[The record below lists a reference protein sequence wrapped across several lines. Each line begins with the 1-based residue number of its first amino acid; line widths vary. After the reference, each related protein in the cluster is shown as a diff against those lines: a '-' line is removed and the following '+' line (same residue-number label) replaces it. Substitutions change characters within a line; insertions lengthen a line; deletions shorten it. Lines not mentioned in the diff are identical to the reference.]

1 MLAALQLLVSR
12 LRVAGP
18 DEALVISGAGESG
31 AMKIVPPGGKV
42 FVVPIVQSVSKISLE
57 AYKIPLLI
65 DCLDRSTIPLDIEA
79 VAMVKIGSSNSSI
92 RAAAERFNG
101 RQETLPDS
109 VVEVLS
115 GTLRSVA
122 GRLSVSELISDREM
136 FSSQV
141 AQGAEE
147 DLARMGIT
155 VDTLQIKDIS
165 DKNDYIMAL
174 GAPEAQRVSRIA
186 RVATAENETQANEA
200 EAESKRKI
208 AEQNKDLEVYQAEM
222 KRMTMEARAV
232 ADAAEPIERAKQEK
246 LITLREQE
254 VAEQK
259 AVLKERELEATVRK
273 PADAERY
280 RVEVEAEARKVEAVL
295 RAEADAR
302 ARLVKAEAEAEAI
315 KQTGNAQAEASK
327 ALGLAQAEADKAQ
340 GLARAEAEKAQGLAR
355 AEAEQA
361 QGLAEAT
368 AMDAKAEALE
378 KYGQAAIIET
388 LVKALPQIAGEYAKA
403 YEGVDK
409 MTVISTD
416 GTTALTRGVTN
427 NVSQLNE
434 VIHDLL
440 GIDLGALTGSI
451 VQSTKL
457 GQAVKHDDDA
467 FGDRFGAS
475 EPETDEK

>member
-1 MLAALQLLVSR
+1 M
-12 LRVAGP
+12 
-18 DEALVISGAGESG
+18 
-31 AMKIVPPGGKV
+31 
-42 FVVPIVQSVSKISLE
+42 
-57 AYKIPLLI
+57 
-65 DCLDRSTIPLDIEA
+65 
-79 VAMVKIGSSNSSI
+79 
-92 RAAAERFNG
+92 
-101 RQETLPDS
+101 
-109 VVEVLS
+109 
-115 GTLRSVA
+115 
-122 GRLSVSELISDREM
+122 SVSELISDRET

-147 DLARMGIT
+147 DLARMGIP

-174 GAPEAQRVSRIA
+174 SAPEAQRVSRIA

-222 KRMTMEARAV
+222 KRMTMEARAI

-259 AVLKERELEATVRK
+259 AVLKERELEASVRK

-280 RVEVEAEARKVEAVL
+280 RVEVQTEARKVEAVL
-295 RAEADAR
+295 KAEADA
-302 ARLVKAEAEAEAI
+302 EAI
-315 KQTGNAQAEASK
+315 KKTGNAQAEASK

-340 GLARAEAEKAQGLAR
+340 GLARAEADK
-355 AEAEQA
+355 A

-368 AMDAKAEALE
+368 AMDAKA
-378 KYGQAAIIET
+378 
-388 LVKALPQIAGEYAKA
+388 
-403 YEGVDK
+403 YECIDK

-434 VIHDLL
+434 VINDLL
-440 GIDLGALTGSI
+440 GINLGTLTSGI
-451 VQSTKL
+451 LQSTKL
-457 GQAVKHDDDA
+457 FQTEDHQA
-467 FGDRFGAS
+467 
-475 EPETDEK
+475 ETEAMMLSYPPRKPGWMRSNFLFLLDHLEKRIDS